1 MEKVRCAPESP
12 TDVKTTPEQDSLAK
26 RRVEMEKRKADKLKA
41 EEEAKKAREEADRL
55 AKQKLEDARKAKE
68 LEAQKKKDT
77 KKPTPEKKSTD
88 KTPEQSFEAT
98 KPAESKVD
106 KTPKPATTEAAADE
120 PEAKKLGKK
129 DIKQLPKPEDQGMSE
144 AQKRQEELK
153 RKREE
158 AARQKEEQERL
169 RKEEEERLRL
179 QKLADQDAEL
189 AKAKKNAEDASE
201 KEKQA
206 KSSAQD
212 DIAKR
217 RAEME
222 KRKAEKL
229 KSEEDAKKTREEADR
244 LAKEKLE
251 EKRKAKE
258 LEEQKKKE
266 SAAQKKTEE
275 AKNKEVEV
283 LETTKDAKKDKKPSK
298 DDQPESTE
306 KGKESKVTEE
316 IVNETVGLTE
326 EEPKK
331 KKRPKIATASMNA
344 SFDSTYSDESTA
356 EMVNVD
362 SQFDNAHRRFS
373 ISESNTTFTLKKAR
387 TERIGIGVTLNM
399 NLEISDVDCECE
411 FAKELEDEEVEMINY
426 MSAYDEVDSVVTPML
441 IVSVTDTDETL
452 ELQLALSPQDR
463 KRRRKVKKI
472 VEPRLAVSR
481 EKSPFGTHYMNIDID
496 IDAGEETASTDG
508 VIGLEPVEYAESE
521 SSITIEE
528 DFMDIDVDVKD
539 IDDFRADSIEAI
551 LPKSPIRASATQLVL
566 VKSEEAVSLEIKQ
579 PPIEQQVETS
589 EGDKKSKKKVK
600 KIPHALEIPDEIN
613 SLYGDP
619 SVLVSTANI
628 NEQLTAGI
636 RTETAES
643 VSPLPE
649 PTEVVSKQIESAPSS
664 AQKPK
669 DEAADFAFKQVKE
682 NEPEPAKVEPDQD
695 ADAMV
700 KLEASE
706 QQQPLT
712 VEEKDSVV
720 KSEFAKRRA
729 EMDKRKADKLKVE
742 EDARKAREEADRLAK
757 EKLEEKRKAKE
768 LEAQK
773 KKDAKKPADS
783 TKQADEQPK
792 QAPKTAEPLESTK
805 LKSKDEKPS
814 TTTQPLTQEAAAEEP
829 EVKKLG
835 KKDIKQLPKPE
846 DQGMSE
852 AQERQEELKRKREE
866 AARQKEEQERLRK
879 EEEERLRLQ
888 KLADQDAELAK
899 AKKNAEDASEKE
911 KQAKSSAQDDIAKR
925 RAEMEKRKAEK
936 LKSEEDARKARE
948 EADRLAKQKLEDAR
962 KAKELEAQKKKDIK
976 KPTPEKKSTDKTLEQ
991 SSEATKPAES
1001 KIDKTPKPA
1010 TQEATQEAVAEELEA
1025 KKLNKKD
1032 IKQLP
1037 KPEDQGMSE
1046 AQKRQ
1051 EELKRKREEAARLK
1065 EEQERLRKEEEERL
1079 RLQKLADQDAELAKA
1094 KKNAE
1099 DASEKEKQAKLS
1111 AQDDIAKRRAEMEK
1125 RKADK
1130 LKIEEDARK
1139 AREEA
1144 DRLAKEKL
1152 EEKRKAKELEAQ
1164 SKLDAKKLKK
1174 PDEKSMDTSLETP
1187 PDTKEKQPKKSVE
1200 SKSDQPS
1207 TLEVTETKK
1216 FGKKEVTQLPEPE
1229 SAGLS
1234 EAQKRQEEL
1243 KRKREEAARQKAEQE
1258 RLQKEEEER
1267 RRQQEL
1273 DDRNALLNKAQQEA
1287 ADALTKE
1294 KSAQEQSAMDDIA
1307 KRRAEMEKRKA
1318 DKLKAEEDARKA
1330 REEADRL
1337 AKEKLEEKRKTK
1349 ELEAKKAKEM
1359 GAAKVEPP
1367 KSTDKKEKETVET
1380 SKSVDETTK
1389 SAIPETKP
1397 VDQTTSKDGD
1407 KNGKKKLVK
1416 KRTKTVD
1423 EEEAKLAQQ
1432 KLKSVATDNSTVE
1445 KTSEQGSAEK
1455 PTEQK
1460 PPLPEH
1466 VSAMDDIAKRRAE
1479 LEKRKAEKLKAEED
1493 ARKAREEADRLAK
1506 EKLEEKRKTKE
1517 LEAQSKLDA
1526 KKTIPE
1532 KKPTD
1537 KTPEQSFEATK
1548 PAESKVDKTPK
1559 PATTE
1564 AAADEPEAKK
1574 LGKKDI
1580 KQLPKPEDQGMS
1592 EAQKRQEELKRK
1604 REEAARQ
1611 KEEQERLRK
1620 EEEERLRLQK
1630 LADQDAELAKAKKN
1644 AEDASEKEKQAKS
1657 SAQDDIAK
1665 RRAEMEKRK
1674 AEKLKSEEDAKKTRE
1689 EADRLAKE
1697 KLEEKRKAKELE
1709 AQSKLDAKK
1718 PKSQLQ
1724 KESTEKTAVDDVEKV
1739 KSKTEKSI
1747 PAPEAETTVDVAKLR
1762 KPKEQPA
1769 EESKPPQDEA
1779 TRRLEELRKRREEAA
1794 KQKEEQERLRK
1805 EEEERLRLQKLAD
1818 QDAELAKAQQAARDA
1833 AERQSKVSDEEQRKR
1848 AEIERQLEERLKA
1861 EAEKNKMKMATESG
1875 LESDATASAAT
1886 NERPDSDAV
1895 QVKAGEKGAKPKKI
1909 VKKRRPR
1916 PEAETDESGEVR
1928 WKKDDGSKSQES
1940 AGEES
1945 TVDVSET
1952 VKLKPKDDDDST
1964 VNDVDEFLRKRQL
1977 AKAASFEEEQLDD
1990 ISEYLRKRAARAVET
2005 EVAETYVRATRHR
2018 QKRAGFVT
2026 PPEHTIYALRG
2037 DRVVIECELFNEEDE
2052 VEWTWNDANIDR
2064 DPRCSFEDYGY
2075 IRRLVIK
2082 DIVPADSGSIATV
2095 QLSNDILS
2103 TTVLV
2108 DETPVEF
2115 VRKLERKTIAIAG
2128 EVTML
2133 NVELSHNAEQVRWFF
2148 NGQLI
2153 AADAT
2158 GYRIIADGIVQ
2169 ALQIMKPSYELE
2181 GRYSVQADQSET
2193 STVLEVHGKPVST
2206 IDEMKTIEVD
2216 AQEVLN
2222 WRVPILSNPEPD
2234 VALFLNDESLFADI
2248 RTTIEIRENQVY
2260 VSRRGMRK
2268 TDAGTMRLKLTNE
2281 FGENIQEVK
2290 VIVNDTPEAPLRLV
2304 VTEVGHDFATVAWD
2318 KPKHD
2323 GGSLITGYIIEK
2335 KDINRRVFQRVGQVS
2350 GHKNNLY
2357 VDELDMETTYLFRVA
2372 AFNRFGI
2379 GEYSD
2384 SVEVSTGIPYV
2395 APSMYTSPIISHVS
2409 DKSCYLEWEDC
2420 SETGGS
2426 PIYSY
2431 DIFMR
2436 EEGGDWHKANSEPC
2450 FATNFWIHDQ
2460 LKPGSTYQFKVE
2472 ASNEAGLTSNSNVAS
2487 ESVHVPKSFD
2497 VPNIDLPTPNVK
2509 VSSMD
2514 TAEISWQPPSEYQTN
2529 EDIKYTVYYKSEGN
2543 AVWNEITT
2551 KKTNVQIEDLKEG
2564 VAYVFKVAAQNEAG
2578 IGRSTT
2584 ETEPTIISAYQRPTI
2599 TKPIRNTVVPRK
2611 RELRLDCHAFGEP
2624 TPTYSWWKNGN
2635 EIVPQDDNIS
2645 ISNEGFVSVLTIHET
2660 NNESAGVFE
2669 CRVKNS
2675 YGEDRSKAEVTI
2687 GDVRAHFLRSFPEHF
2702 QLNEHKNLE
2711 LECELSDEE
2720 AVVQWLKNQRPLR
2733 ESDRVQIQKSG
2744 PLRRLVITDAT
2755 AEDSGEYICQT
2766 SDERSYT
2773 RSRVSVKEEIAHIH
2787 LSPQD
2792 QIVKSM
2798 NEKVV
2803 LRCELTHPVP
2813 SAKWFKNGLE
2823 IWELSGKHF
2832 PINDDYVLTLEIMN
2846 FDEKDV
2852 GTYVVELPNGERSVE
2867 AQVLLQIAPHIELSR
2882 EVRTDRE
2889 LVAFAGSELTFT
2901 IKMSGYPLPRFEGLL
2916 NEETLRHFAS
2926 VDDFDESNINVRIAP
2941 VNSTH
2946 AGQVSLRATN
2956 ECGEDVRRFTIRV
2969 IDVPAAPKNVEVEL
2983 LSGTAVEVSW
2993 NPIAD
2998 NPDAPV
3004 DYYIV
3009 ERKTAEHSRWRQS
3022 AKIRSQQPCRAI
3034 VDELFSDE
3042 IYVFR
3047 VVAVNDVG
3055 RGHPS
3060 VTVDIVT
3067 PTDEEEDI
3075 SIMSSTSLG
3084 GGVERSIP
3092 DQPKRPQLEI
3102 VNKRAEL
3109 QWESVE
3115 NCTVYAV
3122 ERKRAGPDEMWL
3134 EIANTDRTHFIDRSV
3149 FTSGTYAYRIVAK
3162 FLKTRSKPS
3171 ESTNEVNL
3179 EAQILRRS
3187 SSASSVVAGRDES
3200 PTGSDDRSTS
3210 STLKSRGDSG
3220 IGFVESSE
3228 EVSRAEA
3235 TKSTD
3240 GKPPTSTAGTKKR
3253 IVKKKPK
3260 TEDDSEAAA
3269 KPPRPQSSIEETN
3282 EPAKFELT
3290 KPMADVEAEVGGQAE
3305 FTCSFAD
3312 VPPSTFI
3319 YWSKDGTRISTV
3331 RGRKYKSTLS
3341 GGDASLV
3348 ISEVTNSD
3356 SGIYKCEIVDGEQE
3370 GKQKRGETYG
3380 KLNIRSGK
3388 PSSKS
3393 EITVDADNSTAET
3406 KTEKPTETPK
3416 KKRLVKKRTTS
3427 DLSQK
3432 SQKSVD
3438 TEKQDA
3444 STVEPKQ
3451 IAPRFE
3457 VQLSDTTVQ
3466 LGKDC
3471 VLDCRVIGKP
3481 QCEVKW
3487 FKDNQL
3493 LRMDNRHLE
3502 YTDRQ
3507 GVIRLNLL
3515 DCRSD
3520 DQATYAVEVKN
3531 QLGIERSSCVLTVDS
3546 GGGDKQGGRQLKTE
3560 DTNIQ
3565 EQNQK
3570 NLMAPS
3576 ALDTEDR
3583 APFFSYALR
3592 DLTVLLGESKALK
3605 CRIEAQP
3612 DPQIEWLKN
3621 EKPIKKSKR
3630 LRISQNDNVY
3640 ALKISNAVAEDT
3652 GAYSCLACN
3661 RAGSSQSECFLTVA
3675 SACGPDSH
3683 LVGVDLTAEFGRTKP
3698 DNEKPKFTQK
3708 PPAELRVPEGQP
3720 IELRAHAIGSGI
3732 TTKWLKDNKEITRTN
3747 PAYKIRVMTNGDQL
3761 LDIDCAL
3768 PRTAGTFSFVAS
3780 NSNGEIRCDT
3790 KIEVSGRKL
3799 SSIVNQKQTEPKFVE
3814 SLKDVYVA
3822 LGKPLTLRCSFEG
3835 DPSSV
3840 EWFFVDDLQTSTPL
3854 ALLKNVWTEY
3864 RPSTSSAEIRS
3875 VAAVR
3880 TQQGTYQCVLSS
3892 ASGRAISSGYVTVG
3906 EGNRLSQTEAP
3917 RFTKCLQDCWTS
3929 LGETVVFSVDVMGTP
3944 IPQITWYINDKRI
3957 DESSEKYNISNPS
3970 VNSFRLE
3977 IKDVQINDIGTYSA
3991 HASNSQSLIQTTAT
4005 LNIGDPFDFQLSNNP
4020 NLQIHDVDMES
4031 EIESTMDD
4039 AFGGNEFETGI
4050 SHPHRHPIKRKGAA
4064 PTFVIGLHDMEL
4076 QEGKTGAVAGKM
4088 QPKKRRHRL
4097 FETRADED
4105 PKNLLGDSLVAHVD
4119 DEDQR
4124 PASVGSPREQHGD
4137 NTTLDQIR
4145 SAIAKRNQ
4153 KLCAPKFYVKPK
4165 PRKEI
4170 EEHKSLRLKAAISA
4184 NPPAKLQ
4191 WDKDGVIL
4199 ETGNKYSI
4207 FNDGDFFY
4215 LEVHHVSIFDRGFLN
4230 LSAVNSQGCATCTC
4244 EVVVRSL
4251 PDTPME
4257 KLKKRTRRDPIAPS
4271 FIDVLPGRMKITV
4284 GQELTVEC
4292 SLTGFPTPSISWHR
4306 NGLPLLPQPDR
4317 CFIYFDG
4324 ETTTLRLSCVS
4335 TSDAGT
4341 YMVIAENSSRAMAQ
4355 MDLEVIQPDVNEG
4368 DGLAPAFVET
4378 RQKYRKVIDGRPM
4391 EIETA
4396 LIQGTE
4402 PLKITWT
4409 HDNIHVKDSTAFRYK
4424 RAGKSPCL
4432 IIADPFPEDS
4442 GLWTCVVENK
4452 FGQSTAHID
4461 LTIIEQVKSPLT
4473 MTRPIITS
4481 NQPIIWAEPGA
4492 TVDLVFRVIAKPEPV
4507 ISWYLND
4514 QKLTPCT
4521 IKYET
4526 VNKNPDFILRIHDVR
4541 PEDSATYQLEA
4552 INNAGQSSENV
4563 KLEVSSGIVGKSSR
4577 NIAAPKFTKLPLSV
4591 QCTHGQTAKLECE
4604 FEGQPIPQVQWFRG
4618 SERLHSNDDFEIQQ
4632 PTSTS
4637 SRLIITS
4644 VTEQTADE
4652 YLCTIRNSGGEAL
4665 GRAQVMLE
4673 EGSTS
4678 SLSVRSLTARCRN
4691 VESPIPRLEH

>member
-1 MEKVRCAPESP
+1 MEKRKAEKLKAEEDAKKAREDADRLAKQKLEDARKAKELEAQKQKDAKKSKEMETAKVEPSKP
-12 TDVKTTPEQDSLAK
+12 TDKKEKEAVGTIKSDGEASKPAIPETKSIDQTVSKDADKDGKKKLVKKRTKTVDEEEAKLGQQKLKSVATDNSAVEKTPEQTSTDKLTEQKPPLPEHISALDDIAK
-26 RRVEMEKRKADKLKA
+26 RRAEMEKRKADKLKA

-68 LEAQKKKDT
+68 LEAQKQKDAKKTTVD
-77 KKPTPEKKSTD
+77 KKSTD
-88 KTPEQSFEAT
+88 KTPEPLSESS
-98 KPAESKVD
+98 KPMESKVD
-106 KTPKPATTEAAADE
+106 KTQKPATQEATTEE
-120 PEAKKLGKK
+120 PKKVGKK

-144 AQKRQEELK
+144 AQKRQEDLK

-169 RKEEEERLRL
+169 RKEEAERLRL
-179 QKLADQDAEL
+179 QKLSDRDAEL
-189 AKAKKNAEDASE
+189 AKAQKDADDALE
-201 KEKQA
+201 KEKKA
-206 KSSAQD
+206 KSSAQ
-212 DIAKR
+212 
-217 RAEME
+217 
-222 KRKAEKL
+222 
-229 KSEEDAKKTREEADR
+229 
-244 LAKEKLE
+244 
-251 EKRKAKE
+251 
-258 LEEQKKKE
+258 
-266 SAAQKKTEE
+266 
-275 AKNKEVEV
+275 
-283 LETTKDAKKDKKPSK
+283 
-298 DDQPESTE
+298 
-306 KGKESKVTEE
+306 
-316 IVNETVGLTE
+316 
-326 EEPKK
+326 
-331 KKRPKIATASMNA
+331 
-344 SFDSTYSDESTA
+344 
-356 EMVNVD
+356 
-362 SQFDNAHRRFS
+362 
-373 ISESNTTFTLKKAR
+373 
-387 TERIGIGVTLNM
+387 
-399 NLEISDVDCECE
+399 
-411 FAKELEDEEVEMINY
+411 
-426 MSAYDEVDSVVTPML
+426 
-441 IVSVTDTDETL
+441 
-452 ELQLALSPQDR
+452 
-463 KRRRKVKKI
+463 
-472 VEPRLAVSR
+472 
-481 EKSPFGTHYMNIDID
+481 
-496 IDAGEETASTDG
+496 
-508 VIGLEPVEYAESE
+508 
-521 SSITIEE
+521 
-528 DFMDIDVDVKD
+528 
-539 IDDFRADSIEAI
+539 
-551 LPKSPIRASATQLVL
+551 
-566 VKSEEAVSLEIKQ
+566 
-579 PPIEQQVETS
+579 
-589 EGDKKSKKKVK
+589 
-600 KIPHALEIPDEIN
+600 
-613 SLYGDP
+613 
-619 SVLVSTANI
+619 
-628 NEQLTAGI
+628 
-636 RTETAES
+636 
-643 VSPLPE
+643 
-649 PTEVVSKQIESAPSS
+649 
-664 AQKPK
+664 
-669 DEAADFAFKQVKE
+669 
-682 NEPEPAKVEPDQD
+682 
-695 ADAMV
+695 
-700 KLEASE
+700 
-706 QQQPLT
+706 
-712 VEEKDSVV
+712 
-720 KSEFAKRRA
+720 
-729 EMDKRKADKLKVE
+729 
-742 EDARKAREEADRLAK
+742 
-757 EKLEEKRKAKE
+757 
-768 LEAQK
+768 
-773 KKDAKKPADS
+773 
-783 TKQADEQPK
+783 
-792 QAPKTAEPLESTK
+792 
-805 LKSKDEKPS
+805 
-814 TTTQPLTQEAAAEEP
+814 
-829 EVKKLG
+829 
-835 KKDIKQLPKPE
+835 
-846 DQGMSE
+846 
-852 AQERQEELKRKREE
+852 
-866 AARQKEEQERLRK
+866 
-879 EEEERLRLQ
+879 
-888 KLADQDAELAK
+888 
-899 AKKNAEDASEKE
+899 
-911 KQAKSSAQDDIAKR
+911 
-925 RAEMEKRKAEK
+925 
-936 LKSEEDARKARE
+936 
-948 EADRLAKQKLEDAR
+948 
-962 KAKELEAQKKKDIK
+962 
-976 KPTPEKKSTDKTLEQ
+976 
-991 SSEATKPAES
+991 
-1001 KIDKTPKPA
+1001 
-1010 TQEATQEAVAEELEA
+1010 
-1025 KKLNKKD
+1025 
-1032 IKQLP
+1032 
-1037 KPEDQGMSE
+1037 
-1046 AQKRQ
+1046 
-1051 EELKRKREEAARLK
+1051 
-1065 EEQERLRKEEEERL
+1065 
-1079 RLQKLADQDAELAKA
+1079 
-1094 KKNAE
+1094 
-1099 DASEKEKQAKLS
+1099 
-1111 AQDDIAKRRAEMEK
+1111 
-1125 RKADK
+1125 
-1130 LKIEEDARK
+1130 
-1139 AREEA
+1139 
-1144 DRLAKEKL
+1144 
-1152 EEKRKAKELEAQ
+1152 
-1164 SKLDAKKLKK
+1164 
-1174 PDEKSMDTSLETP
+1174 
-1187 PDTKEKQPKKSVE
+1187 
-1200 SKSDQPS
+1200 
-1207 TLEVTETKK
+1207 
-1216 FGKKEVTQLPEPE
+1216 
-1229 SAGLS
+1229 
-1234 EAQKRQEEL
+1234 
-1243 KRKREEAARQKAEQE
+1243 
-1258 RLQKEEEER
+1258 
-1267 RRQQEL
+1267 
-1273 DDRNALLNKAQQEA
+1273 
-1287 ADALTKE
+1287 
-1294 KSAQEQSAMDDIA
+1294 DDIA

-1318 DKLKAEEDARKA
+1318 DKLKAEEDAKKA
-1330 REEADRL
+1330 REDADRL
-1337 AKEKLEEKRKTK
+1337 AKQKLE
-1349 ELEAKKAKEM
+1349 
-1359 GAAKVEPP
+1359 
-1367 KSTDKKEKETVET
+1367 
-1380 SKSVDETTK
+1380 
-1389 SAIPETKP
+1389 
-1397 VDQTTSKDGD
+1397 
-1407 KNGKKKLVK
+1407 
-1416 KRTKTVD
+1416 
-1423 EEEAKLAQQ
+1423 
-1432 KLKSVATDNSTVE
+1432 
-1445 KTSEQGSAEK
+1445 
-1455 PTEQK
+1455 
-1460 PPLPEH
+1460 
-1466 VSAMDDIAKRRAE
+1466 
-1479 LEKRKAEKLKAEED
+1479 D
-1493 ARKAREEADRLAK
+1493 A
-1506 EKLEEKRKTKE
+1506 
-1517 LEAQSKLDA
+1517 
-1526 KKTIPE
+1526 
-1532 KKPTD
+1532 
-1537 KTPEQSFEATK
+1537 
-1548 PAESKVDKTPK
+1548 
-1559 PATTE
+1559 
-1564 AAADEPEAKK
+1564 
-1574 LGKKDI
+1574 
-1580 KQLPKPEDQGMS
+1580 
-1592 EAQKRQEELKRK
+1592 
-1604 REEAARQ
+1604 
-1611 KEEQERLRK
+1611 
-1620 EEEERLRLQK
+1620 
-1630 LADQDAELAKAKKN
+1630 
-1644 AEDASEKEKQAKS
+1644 
-1657 SAQDDIAK
+1657 
-1665 RRAEMEKRK
+1665 
-1674 AEKLKSEEDAKKTRE
+1674 
-1689 EADRLAKE
+1689 
-1697 KLEEKRKAKELE
+1697 RKAKELE
-1709 AQSKLDAKK
+1709 AQSKLDTRK
-1718 PKSQLQ
+1718 PKSEVQ
-1724 KESTEKTAVDDVEKV
+1724 KALTEKTAVDDVEKV

-1747 PAPEAETTVDVAKLR
+1747 LAPETETTVDVAKLR
-1762 KPKEQPA
+1762 KPKEQA
-1769 EESKPPQDEA
+1769 VEESKPPQDEA
-1779 TRRLEELRKRREEAA
+1779 TRRFEELRKKREEAA
-1794 KQKEEQERLRK
+1794 RQKEEQERLRK
-1805 EEEERLRLQKLAD
+1805 EEAERLRLQKLAD
-1818 QDAELAKAQQAARDA
+1818 KDAQLAKAQKNARDA
-1833 AERQSKVSDEEQRKR
+1833 AERQSKLSDEEQRKR
-1848 AEIERQLEERLKA
+1848 VEIEH
-1861 EAEKNKMKMATESG
+1861 TTT
-1875 LESDATASAAT
+1875 TASS
-1886 NERPDSDAV
+1886 NELPDSNAV

-1916 PEAETDESGEVR
+1916 PEAQTDESGEVR
-1928 WKKDDGSKSQES
+1928 WQKDDGSKSQES
-1940 AGEES
+1940 AAEES
-1945 TVDVSET
+1945 TVDVTET
-1952 VKLKPKDDDDST
+1952 VQSKPKDSDNSAF
-1964 VNDVDEFLRKRQL
+1964 NDVDEFLRKRQL

-2103 TTVLV
+2103 TIVLV

-2148 NGQLI
+2148 NGQQI

-2158 GYRIIADGIVQ
+2158 GYRIISDGIVQ
-2169 ALQIMKPSYELE
+2169 ALQILKPSYELE

-2216 AQEVLN
+2216 AQEVFN

-2268 TDAGTMRLKLTNE
+2268 TDAGIMRLKLTNE
-2281 FGENIQEVK
+2281 FGENTQEVK

-2420 SETGGS
+2420 TETGGS

-2431 DIFMR
+2431 DVFMC

-2460 LKPGSTYQFKVE
+2460 LKPGSTYRFKVE
-2472 ASNEAGLTSNSNVAS
+2472 VSNEAGLTSNSNVAS

-2514 TAEISWQPPSEYQTN
+2514 SAEISWQPPTDYQTN

-2578 IGRSTT
+2578 VGRSTA
-2584 ETEPTIISAYQRPTI
+2584 ETEPTIISGMFTHKAEFYWCLAYQRPTI
-2599 TKPIRNTVVPRK
+2599 TKPIRNTVVARK

-2624 TPTYSWWKNGN
+2624 APTYSWWKNGN

-2645 ISNEGFVSVLTIHET
+2645 ISNEGYVSVLTIHET
-2660 NNESAGVFE
+2660 NNESGGVFE

-2675 YGEDRSKAEVTI
+2675 YGEDRSKAEITI
-2687 GDVRAHFLRSFPEHF
+2687 GDVRAHFLRSFPEHL

-2755 AEDSGEYICQT
+2755 ADDSGEYICQT

-2792 QIVKSM
+2792 QIITSM

-2832 PINDDYVLTLEIMN
+2832 PINDGHVLTLEIMN

-2852 GTYVVELPNGERSVE
+2852 GSYYCQLPNGERSSD
-2867 AQVLLQIAPHIELSR
+2867 AQVLLQIPPHIELSR

-2941 VNSTH
+2941 INSTH

-3067 PTDEEEDI
+3067 PTDEDEDI

-3084 GGVERSIP
+3084 GGIERPVP

-3109 QWESVE
+3109 QWEPVE

-3162 FLKTRSKPS
+3162 FLKTRSTPS

-3187 SSASSVVAGRDES
+3187 SSTSSAVAGRDES

-3228 EVSRAEA
+3228 DVSRAEVA
-3235 TKSTD
+3235 KSTE
-3240 GKPPTSTAGTKKR
+3240 GKPLTSTAGTKKR

-3260 TEDDSEAAA
+3260 NEDDSGAVT
-3269 KPPRPQSSIEETN
+3269 KPPRPQGLIEQTDELV
-3282 EPAKFELT
+3282 KFELT

-3341 GGDASLV
+3341 GGNASLV
-3348 ISEVTNSD
+3348 ISEITNTD
-3356 SGIYKCEIVDGEQE
+3356 SGIYKCEIVDGEQGPE
-3370 GKQKRGETYG
+3370 QKRGETFG

-3388 PSSKS
+3388 TTTRS
-3393 EITVDADNSTAET
+3393 EISVNVDNSTAET

-3432 SQKSVD
+3432 SID
-3438 TEKQDA
+3438 TKKEE
-3444 STVEPKQ
+3444 STTAEPKQ

-3457 VQLSDTTVQ
+3457 VQLSDSTVQ

-3487 FKDNQL
+3487 FKDKQL
-3493 LRMDNRHLE
+3493 LRMDSRHLE

-3515 DCRSD
+3515 DCRSE
-3520 DQATYAVEVKN
+3520 DQGSYAVEITN
-3531 QLGIERSSCVLTVDS
+3531 GLGTERSTCVLTVDS
-3546 GGGDKQGGRQLKTE
+3546 GGGDKQGGRRLKTE
-3560 DTNIQ
+3560 ETKTQ

-3612 DPQIEWLKN
+3612 DPEVEWLKN
-3621 EKPIKKSKR
+3621 DEPIKESKR

-3640 ALKISNAVAEDT
+3640 ALKISNVVAEDT

-3683 LVGVDLTAEFGRTKP
+3683 LVGVDLAADFGRTKT

-3708 PPAELRVPEGQP
+3708 PPAELRVPEGQT
-3720 IELRAHAIGSGI
+3720 IALRAHAIGSDI
-3732 TTKWLKDNKEITRTN
+3732 TTKWLKDNKEIMRTN
-3747 PAYKIRVMTNGDQL
+3747 PAYKIRVLANGDQL
-3761 LDIDCAL
+3761 LNIDCAL
-3768 PRTAGTFSFVAS
+3768 PRTAGIFSFVAS

-3799 SSIVNQKQTEPKFVE
+3799 PSIVNQKQTEPKFVE
-3814 SLKDVYVA
+3814 SLKDVYVP
-3822 LGKPLTLRCSFEG
+3822 LEKPLTLRCSFEG

-3892 ASGRAISSGYVTVG
+3892 PIGRAISSGYVTVD
-3906 EGNRLSQTEAP
+3906 EGNLLSHMGPP

-3929 LGETVVFSVDVMGTP
+3929 LGDTAIFSVNVLGTP
-3944 IPQITWYINDKRI
+3944 IPEITWYFNDQQI
-3957 DESSEKYNISNPS
+3957 DKSNEKYNLSNPS
-3970 VNSFRLE
+3970 VNSFQLE

-3991 HASNSQSLIQTTAT
+3991 QASNTHSLVRTTAT
-4005 LNIGDPFDFQLSNNP
+4005 LNVGDPFDFQISNSP
-4020 NLQIHDVDMES
+4020 NLRIDDVDMES

-4039 AFGGNEFETGI
+4039 AFGGHEFETKI
-4050 SHPHRHPIKRKGAA
+4050 SHPHRHQIKRKGAA

-4097 FETRADED
+4097 FETQVDED
-4105 PKNLLGDSLVAHVD
+4105 PKKLLDNSLVAQVD

-4124 PASVGSPREQHGD
+4124 SASGGSAREQHSD
-4137 NTTLDQIR
+4137 NTTSDQIR
-4145 SAIAKRNQ
+4145 SLIAKRNQ
-4153 KLCAPKFYVKPK
+4153 KICAPKFYMKPK

-4170 EEHKSLRLKAAISA
+4170 EEHKSLRLRTALSA
-4184 NPPAKLQ
+4184 NPSAKVQ

-4215 LEVHHVSIFDRGFLN
+4215 LEIHHVSIFDSGIYN
-4230 LSAVNSQGCATCTC
+4230 LKVFNSEGYATCTT
-4244 EVVVRSL
+4244 EVVVR
-4251 PDTPME
+4251 PDASME
-4257 KLKKRTRRDPIAPS
+4257 KLKKRIRRDPIAPS

-4284 GQELTVEC
+4284 GQELTVKC
-4292 SLTGFPTPSISWHR
+4292 SLTGFPTPSISWYR
-4306 NGLPLLPQPDR
+4306 NELPLLPQPGR
-4317 CFIYFDG
+4317 CYIYFDG
-4324 ETTTLRLSCVS
+4324 ETTTLKLSCVS
-4335 TSDAGT
+4335 TSDAGR
-4341 YMVIAENSSRAMAQ
+4341 YIVVAENETRAMAQ
-4355 MDLEVIQPDVNEG
+4355 MDLDVIQPEINEG
-4368 DGLAPAFVET
+4368 DGLVPAFIET
-4378 RQKYRKVIDGRPM
+4378 RQKYRKVIDGHPM
-4391 EIETA
+4391 EIETT

-4409 HDNIHVKDSTAFRYK
+4409 HDSIQVKDSTAFRYK
-4424 RAGKSPCL
+4424 RAGKNPCL

-4481 NQPIIWAEPGA
+4481 TQPIIWAEPGA
-4492 TVDLVFRVIAKPEPV
+4492 TVDLMFRIIAKPEAV
-4507 ISWYLND
+4507 ISWYLNE

-4526 VNKNPDFILRIHDVR
+4526 VNKHPDFILRIHDVQ
-4541 PEDSATYQLEA
+4541 PEDSATYQLVA

-4563 KLEVSSGIVGKSSR
+4563 KLEVSSGVVGKSSR
-4577 NIAAPKFTKLPLSV
+4577 KIVAPKFTKLPLSV

-4604 FEGQPIPQVQWFRG
+4604 FEGQPIPHVQWFR
-4618 SERLHSNDDFEIQQ
+4618 ELEQLHSNDEFEIQQ
-4632 PTSTS
+4632 PTSTC
-4637 SRLIITS
+4637 SRLIIRS
-4644 VTEQTADE
+4644 VTEQTQGE
-4652 YLCTIRNSGGEAL
+4652 YLCTIRNGAENLA
-4665 GRAQVMLE
+4665 RAQVML

-4691 VESPIPRLEH
+4691 VEPPIPRLEH